1 MASSVID
8 GASEV
13 FDRHR
18 VRPGWELRPVDVA
31 GITKRRW
38 VNDADN
44 LMVKHSSLVT
54 HFGVNERDED
64 ESSSSSSEYEQEDA
78 NASPHKKSKTGA
90 SLSILAAPHVAVPT
104 PKKHRYSD
112 GLFSVCQSCDNKKR
126 AKVVECACE
135 PARRAALSKLLA
147 RRDVD
152 SKDPTYLKH
161 FNEVKS
167 AVDVFDA
174 ACVDDESDASNKSDA
189 AEQTA
194 IRLRCPH
201 CSQDL
206 FLCTQTPFSKEDDPF
221 SK

>member
-1 MASSVID
+1 MAASAMQ

-18 VRPGWELRPVDVA
+18 ARPGWELKPVDVA

-44 LMVKHSSLVT
+44 LMVKHNSLVT
-54 HFGVNERDED
+54 HFGVNELDND
-64 ESSSSSSEYEQEDA
+64 ASSEYEKE
-78 NASPHKKSKTGA
+78 NTSPKKKSRTGP
-90 SLSILAAPHVAVPT
+90 SLSVLAAPHAVPT
-104 PKKHRYSD
+104 PKKHRYAD

-126 AKVVECACE
+126 AKVVKCPCE
-135 PARRAALSKLLA
+135 TARRAALSKLIA